1 MEEIRQEGLTL
12 REAMKYL
19 YLGDRI
25 WNTWSGERHS
35 VICHYWAIGMEDIRE
50 MDIIEGEELA
60 PLWFWDVVPFPGFG
74 KPKWWERIF
83 FRKRLKI
90 YIPEKLTW
98 REITSPKWC
107 VETTWESV

>member
-12 REAMKYL
+12 LEAMKYL

-35 VICHYWAIGMEDIRE
+35 VICHYWAIGMEEHRE
-50 MDIIEGEELA
+50 IDTDENPP
-60 PLWFWDVVPFPGFG
+60 PLWFWDIVPFPGFG
-74 KPKWWERIF
+74 KPKWWERVF

-90 YIPEKLTW
+90 YTPIKLTW
-98 REITSPKWC
+98 HEITSPTWC
-107 VETTWESV
+107 AETTFESV